1 MAKVR
6 AVHRL
11 SYAEKIKIIE
21 RASDVE
27 EMVVDAPVP
36 IVNRPREPKEP
47 DMLYVKEVD
56 FVAFIATV
64 INCPA
69 QLERKSKK
77 LDIIV
82 AAAGKYPG
90 LQEFTAD
97 LEGLFATEDAPPFQ
111 APEPVYGS
119 DF

>member
-1 MAKVR
+1 
-6 AVHRL
+6 
-11 SYAEKIKIIE
+11 
-21 RASDVE
+21 
-27 EMVVDAPVP
+27 MVVDAPMP
-36 IVNRPREPKEP
+36 IVYRPICQPKEP
-47 DMLYVKEVD
+47 DMLYVNKVE